1 MPKPIVVLLCLLGAL
16 LALPAGALAQVKQ
29 RVTAQ
34 LLAVN
39 DFHGHLEPT
48 TPGTIAAAPGATP
61 VPAGG
66 VAYLAAT
73 IRGLRAEHPR
83 NTLTR
88 SGGGPPRPPP
98 PPPPPVPPP
107 AAGRGGEPGG
117 GAPRAGAA

>member
-1 MPKPIVVLLCLLGAL
+1 MPKPIVVLLCLLGVL

-83 NTLTR
+83 NTLTV
-88 SGGGPPRPPP
+88 SAGGPGRGPPPRPLAVLPP
-98 PPPPPVPPP
+98 TRTQ
-107 AAGRGGEPGG
+107 G
-117 GAPRAGAA
+117 

>member
-1 MPKPIVVLLCLLGAL
+1 MPKPLLPLACLLVAVL
-16 LALPAGALAQVKQ
+16 VLPAAAFAQAKQ

-66 VAYLAAT
+66 VA
-73 IRGLRAEHPR
+73 
-83 NTLTR
+83 
-88 SGGGPPRPPP
+88 
-98 PPPPPVPPP
+98 
-107 AAGRGGEPGG
+107 
-117 GAPRAGAA
+117 